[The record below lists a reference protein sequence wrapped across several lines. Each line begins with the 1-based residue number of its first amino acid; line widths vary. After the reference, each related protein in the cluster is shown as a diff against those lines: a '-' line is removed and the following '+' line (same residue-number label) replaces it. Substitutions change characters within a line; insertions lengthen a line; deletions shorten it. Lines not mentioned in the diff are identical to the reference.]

1 MDSNA
6 VNQSWNNVCEKI
18 KTYEGVTPSQVDAF
32 FSRIHPQA
40 MSEGFLMLTADNQ
53 FIKFFIER
61 EFLPH
66 IKRALE
72 EQFSVPFTVMLEV
85 DPLSTDNTPLQ
96 NESIS
101 QQNLPTQQQPI
112 TQSEVSPLSSPSQSL
127 PTQSEVNDRNHSF
140 PKVEDLL
147 EDPDYYIEETT
158 PSKQERTDSS
168 QNNTFSTYTF
178 ENFVIGD
185 SNRIAHTMAVT
196 VAEQPG
202 RQAYNPLFIYGR
214 SGLGKTHLLCA
225 MKNYIEDTRPEL
237 NTIYVDADELVNKYT
252 ESALAYDKDK
262 ASYKNFKDQYEDADV
277 LFIDDVQ
284 QLQGK
289 KQTLDI
295 VFQIFNTLIH
305 KGKQVV
311 LSADRAP
318 HNIDIDERYYSRFN
332 QGGTFDIQPPELE
345 TKLGIIKLYIKDY
358 NQTNPF
364 DIVQIPDDVQLYI
377 AENSGPNIREL
388 KSAVL
393 KIISKTKIEHLN
405 DMTISDVRRELEN
418 HFSGGSF
425 RRFTSDDIIEQVKA
439 FYKVSDKEL
448 KSSNRAHNIAFA
460 RQVAF
465 FLIKQF
471 TDLTF
476 QDIGKQFHRHHSTVI
491 TSVQK
496 IEKLMITDREVSEE
510 IDVLSKMIRE
520 G

>member
-1 MDSNA
+1 MDSNTLT
-6 VNQSWNNVCEKI
+6 QSWNSVCEQI
-18 KTYEGVTPSQVDAF
+18 KTYDGVDPSQVDAF

-40 MSEGFLMLTADNQ
+40 MSEGFLMLSADND

-61 EFLPH
+61 DFLPH

-85 DPLSTDNTPLQ
+85 DPLSSSNV
-96 NESIS
+96 
-101 QQNLPTQQQPI
+101 LPTTETAPAPTAPVTPTPAVTAPQP
-112 TQSEVSPLSSPSQSL
+112 PSQ
-127 PTQSEVNDRNHSF
+127 TQPRTQGF
-140 PKVEDLL
+140 PETEDLL
-147 EDPDYYIEETT
+147 LNPDFYTEEVPQT
-158 PSKQERTDSS
+158 PQQKSPLP
-168 QNNTFSTYTF
+168 QNNTLSSYTF

-185 SNRIAHTMAVT
+185 SNRIPYTMAVT

-225 MKNYIEDTRPEL
+225 MRNYIEETRPEL
-237 NTIYVDADELVNKYT
+237 NTIYVDADELVNNYT

-262 ASYKNFKDQYEDADV
+262 SSYKNFKDLYEDADV

-358 NQTNPF
+358 NQTNPY
-364 DIVQIPDDVQLYI
+364 DTVEIPDDVQLYI

-393 KIISKTKIEHLN
+393 KIISKIKIEHLT

-425 RRFTSDDIIEQVKA
+425 RRFTSDDIIDQVKA
-439 FYKVSDKEL
+439 FYKVSDKDL
-448 KSSNRAHNIAFA
+448 KSSNRAHNVAFA

-476 QDIGKQFHRHHSTVI
+476 QDIGKQLNRHHSTVI

-496 IEKLMITDREVSEE
+496 IEKLMISDREVSEE

>member
-1 MDSNA
+1 MDSNTLT
-6 VNQSWNNVCEKI
+6 QSWNSVYEKI
-18 KTYEGVTPSQVDAF
+18 KTYDGVTPSQVDAF
-32 FSRIHPQA
+32 FSRIQPQA
-40 MSEGFLMLTADNQ
+40 MSEGFLMLTADTD

-61 EFLPH
+61 EFLPY

-72 EQFSVPFTVMLEV
+72 EQFSVPFTVMIEV
-85 DPLSTDNTPLQ
+85 DPLVDQSASLSTEVITPH
-96 NESIS
+96 IAVS
-101 QQNLPTQQQPI
+101 QPTVPAPQQ
-112 TQSEVSPLSSPSQSL
+112 TQSITVAQNTNAQIEPVSH
-127 PTQSEVNDRNHSF
+127 NNSF
-140 PKVEDLL
+140 PTVENLL
-147 EDPDYYIEETT
+147 DDPDYYIEEPTQ
-158 PSKQERTDSS
+158 PKKAKPAFS
-168 QNNTFSTYTF
+168 QNNTYSSYTF

-202 RQAYNPLFIYGR
+202 RQTYNPLFIYGR

-225 MKNYIEDTRPEL
+225 MRNYIEDTRPEL
-237 NTIYVDADELVNKYT
+237 NTIYVDADELVNNYT

-262 ASYKNFKDQYEDADV
+262 SSYKNFKDLYEDADV

-364 DIVQIPDDVQLYI
+364 DTVEIPDDVQLYI

-393 KIISKTKIEHLN
+393 KIISKIKIEHLS

-425 RRFTSDDIIEQVKA
+425 RRFTSDDIIEQVKT
-439 FYKVSDKEL
+439 FYKVSDKDL
-448 KSSNRAHNIAFA
+448 KSSNRAHNVAFA

-476 QDIGKQFHRHHSTVI
+476 QDIGKQFNRHHSTVI